1 MPVFMLLRYA
11 SSLPGEKKRS
21 HGLGSWLLHP
31 SSLQSPRRCLWF
43 RYVSALPSTNR
54 YPSPATC
61 HAVFVHTTVVTFF
74 SILDYFSSTLSTL
87 LRLLSLLFDP
97 QPTPSQSSVLSPPP
111 RSASS
116 SLIPPI
122 PVLCPPLARQA
133 DHTKIVDHVTLCA
146 VDAVEEDRASSAA
159 LWPAACRRPDD
170 QVHHIVAPLSTLS
183 RASPHARPLAHVDHA
198 LRTVRSRRR
207 VVAVLLPIRLDVRG
221 ELGSLALAWFSKS
234 LVEGSRS
241 KTLPRNK
248 FRICT
253 PRVMTVQATFG
264 DTSLPSTS

>member
-11 SSLPGEKKRS
+11 SSLPGGENFLTVS
-21 HGLGSWLLHP
+21 GLGFCIP
-31 SSLQSPRRCLWF
+31 VRCSPPAVF
-43 RYVSALPSTNR
+43 GFVMYSALPSNNR
-54 YPSPATC
+54 YPSRATC
-61 HAVFVHTTVVTFF
+61 HAVYVHTTVVTFF

-87 LRLLSLLFDP
+87 IRLLSLLFAP
-97 QPTPSQSSVLSPPP
+97 QPTPQSSVLLPPP

-234 LVEGSRS
+234 HVEGSRS

-248 FRICT
+248 FPICT
-253 PRVMTVQATFG
+253 PLVMTVQATFG
-264 DTSLPSTS
+264 DTSMPSIP